1 MLNVNMFKELD
12 VKSSGV
18 SYAAANSMVSTKESR
33 KRCIELLS
41 YDERKMLL
49 QFIKS
54 VDGRG

>member
-12 VKSSGV
+12 GKSSGV
-18 SYAAANSMVSTKESR
+18 SYTSANSLVSTKESR

-49 QFIKS
+49 SFIRS
-54 VDGRG
+54 VEG

>member
-1 MLNVNMFKELD
+1 MLNVNDFK
-12 VKSSGV
+12 
-18 SYAAANSMVSTKESR
+18 NMTSTKESR

-54 VDGRG
+54 VQG